1 MITVFIFL
9 LILIIQQIILKMFQK
24 EQEEQTMNKIQ
35 TEVLQK
41 CHTLFAYTPQPLGG
55 YTYTC
60 MDYATDGIIG
70 W

>member
-9 LILIIQQIILKMFQK
+9 LILIIQQIKLKMFQK
-24 EQEEQTMNKIQ
+24 EQEEQTMNKFK
-35 TEVLQK
+35 TDSCKNV
-41 CHTLFAYTPQPLGG
+41 TLYFAYTPQPLGG